1 MLHLHQ
7 LAGMTVRQCDTLISR
22 YATTPQRSLDVIL
35 LSLQVAVVDL
45 HGRCLPSQLVI
56 TGGDNYGCKS

>member
-35 LSLQVAVVDL
+35 LSLQVAVIDL
-45 HGRCLPSQLVI
+45 HWRRLPS
-56 TGGDNYGCKS
+56 